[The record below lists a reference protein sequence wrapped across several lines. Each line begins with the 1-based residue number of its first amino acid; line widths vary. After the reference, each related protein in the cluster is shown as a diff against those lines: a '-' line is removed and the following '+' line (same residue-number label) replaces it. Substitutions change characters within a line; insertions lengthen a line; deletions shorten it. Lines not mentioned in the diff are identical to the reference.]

1 MGGNRGVN
9 KTYNAIKDKY
19 YWECMKEDIQYRQ
32 KSQRIKLKRLKTRQ
46 SMQIT
51 DTLQRALQKISMDLV
66 GPLPM
71 TSNSNWYILS
81 IQDHLSR
88 LVILAHLKD

>member
-1 MGGNRGVN
+1 MYERRYLVLDKNCETCQQN
-9 KTYNAIKDKY
+9 K
-19 YWECMKEDIQYRQ
+19 
-32 KSQRIKLKRLKTRQ
+32 SKRVRTRQ